1 MSCEALP
8 SESNT
13 MSDPFEDE
21 YKKDEF
27 DGNLSDQARREAS
40 NKQDWLILTKGQI
53 VRASFVYFHEV
64 NKTAVEH
71 ALEDARENG
80 KTLTKEQIIEIGCNA
95 LEARAKELS
104 KSVDQLTPIDRLN
117 TSEMKMKRMSL
128 HFDENIKYTIS
139 RLGKD
144 GAEADVL
151 WKKLPEPKLKY
162 TTLVLI
168 YPTDRAGN
176 IDKDKLANG
185 WMIMPWRF
193 HKGVFEDIWK
203 VNKSAEEDGSSIAL
217 KDVKLECKE
226 QTYQNIVP
234 STCGPAIWQ
243 KSPKFKEIVLT
254 KAMEMYNDKILIPY
268 PQLTTA
274 QLRAKLGMGGGSAG
288 SGGSSGSSSGGDSS
302 STTDFSDI
310 LEGV

>member
-1 MSCEALP
+1 
-8 SESNT
+8 

-21 YKKDEF
+21 YKQDEF
-27 DGNLSDQARREAS
+27 DGSLSDQARRETS
-40 NKQDWLILTKGQI
+40 QRQDWLKFTKGQI
-53 VRASFVYFHEV
+53 VRASFVYFHTI

-71 ALEDARENG
+71 AIEDA
-80 KTLTKEQIIEIGCNA
+80 KEAGAPLPSPEQCIEIGRKA
-95 LEARAKELS
+95 LEAHAQKLG
-104 KSVDQLTPIDRLN
+104 KTVDQLTPIDRLN
-117 TSEMKMKRMSL
+117 TSEMKLKRMWY
-128 HFDENIKYTIS
+128 HYDDNVKYVIS

-144 GAEADVL
+144 GPEGDAV
-151 WKKLPEPKLKY
+151 WKKLPEPKLTF
-162 TTLVLI
+162 TTLLLV

-185 WMIMPWRF
+185 WSIIPWRF
-193 HKGVFEDIWK
+193 HKGVFEDVWK

-226 QTYQNIVP
+226 QTYQNISP

-254 KAMEMYNDKILIPY
+254 KAMEMYGDKTLIPFR
-268 PQLTTA
+268 QLTTQ
-274 QLRAKLGMGGGSAG
+274 QLREKLGMGGSGVSSG
-288 SGGSSGSSSGGDSS
+288 GLGGSSSSGDSS
-302 STTDFSDI
+302 STTDFTDL